1 MEALKGAYNMNEAL
15 RARLAEIDAQ
25 PAENLTRGAAAS
37 LAAAEA
43 MDDGTAENI
52 NDYIARKTKTT
63 KAQQAA
69 VRKYVKKT
77 YDRMDLVLPKGQKA
91 VIKTCAASLGET
103 ANAFVNRAISDALAK
118 YQANA

>member
-1 MEALKGAYNMNEAL
+1 MNEAL

-25 PAENLTRGAAAS
+25 PAENLTCGAAAS
-37 LAAAEA
+37 LAAAER

-52 NDYIARKTKTT
+52 TDYIERKTKTT

-118 YQANA
+118 YKANA

>member
-1 MEALKGAYNMNEAL
+1 MNKEL
-15 RARLAEIDAQ
+15 RARLAEINAQ
-25 PAENLTRGAAAS
+25 PPTELTPGAAAS
-37 LAAAEA
+37 LTAADA

-52 NDYIARKTKTT
+52 NDYMARKTKTT

-91 VIKTCAASLGET
+91 VIKACAESIGET

-118 YQANA
+118 YQI

>member
-1 MEALKGAYNMNEAL
+1 MNEAL

-37 LAAAEA
+37 LAAAER

-52 NDYIARKTKTT
+52 TDYSERKTKTT

>member
-1 MEALKGAYNMNEAL
+1 MNEAL

-69 VRKYVKKT
+69 VLFGFIQLGSFRLFVSLAVT
-77 YDRMDLVLPKGQKA
+77 VL
-91 VIKTCAASLGET
+91 
-103 ANAFVNRAISDALAK
+103 
-118 YQANA
+118 

>member
-1 MEALKGAYNMNEAL
+1 MNEAL

-52 NDYIARKTKTT
+52 NDYIARKTPGRCSAFWGSGVGLIFCECIRNSTIYKRVCRFP
-63 KAQQAA
+63 Q
-69 VRKYVKKT
+69 
-77 YDRMDLVLPKGQKA
+77 GGG
-91 VIKTCAASLGET
+91 ASLYNG
-103 ANAFVNRAISDALAK
+103 FLPFR
-118 YQANA
+118 

>member
-1 MEALKGAYNMNEAL
+1 MNETL
-15 RARLAEIDAQ
+15 RARLAEINARQ
-25 PAENLTRGAAAS
+25 PVTLTPEAADS

-52 NDYIARKTKTT
+52 NDYITRKAKTT

-69 VRKYVKKT
+69 VRKYVRKT

-118 YQANA
+118 YHPQA

>member
-1 MEALKGAYNMNEAL
+1 MNKEL
-15 RARLAEIDAQ
+15 CARLAEINAK
-25 PAENLTRGAAAS
+25 PSAELTPKAAAS
-37 LAAAEA
+37 LAAAER

-52 NDYIARKTKTT
+52 NAYIARKAKTT

-69 VRKYVKKT
+69 VRKYVKKS